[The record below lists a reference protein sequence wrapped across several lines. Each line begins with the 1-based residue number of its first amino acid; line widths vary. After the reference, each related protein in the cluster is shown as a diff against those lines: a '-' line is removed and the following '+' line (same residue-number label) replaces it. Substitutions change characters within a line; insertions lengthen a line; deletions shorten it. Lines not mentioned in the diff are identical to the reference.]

1 MLESK
6 FSNFQLLPTH
16 SELQLGSFEG
26 MPCKM
31 LHKAGGSYALMQ
43 EKLEANLKPWWRLSQ
58 TLRQNLGVF
67 GMEAMV
73 ASDRGTRASSPTYMT
88 KRNKCHRRRL
98 AKRNKH
104 KKRQCVVNLCLSS
117 TLGAWYVN

>member
-67 GMEAMV
+67 G
-73 ASDRGTRASSPTYMT
+73 
-88 KRNKCHRRRL
+88 
-98 AKRNKH
+98 
-104 KKRQCVVNLCLSS
+104 KRQWWRLIGGPELPP
-117 TLGAWYVN
+117 LHI